1 VKSKVPVS
9 VCPLLVLTVL
19 LMCGA
24 AGCGYQDAKR
34 DLQKA
39 HRVLGDPERSVEDL
53 SSVRGRLRRIIDLK
67 IQAVNR
73 LEEVNR
79 ALGHQYLIAE
89 SFNLAREVLEEAEY
103 LKPYSAYVKK
113 DLGEC
118 YYFLG
123 TSTLDEQEKERHFER
138 SLAYYNKALEIRP
151 DLTEAH
157 YGLGLLLYF
166 AYKDVDGAIE
176 EMKLVLDQDVRDV
189 DARFALGRFYYENG
203 EYSKAL
209 GEYLEITRILPKN
222 SPRRIKAEDNILQIN
237 REL

>member
-1 VKSKVPVS
+1 
-9 VCPLLVLTVL
+9 
-19 LMCGA
+19 
-24 AGCGYQDAKR
+24 
-34 DLQKA
+34 
-39 HRVLGDPERSVEDL
+39 
-53 SSVRGRLRRIIDLK
+53 
-67 IQAVNR
+67 
-73 LEEVNR
+73 VNR
-79 ALGHQYLIAE
+79 ALGRQYLLTG

-123 TSTLDEQEKERHFER
+123 TSTLDGEEKERYFEK

-151 DLTEAH
+151 DLTEAR

-166 AYKDVDGAIE
+166 AYKDVEGAIE
-176 EMKLVLDQDVRDV
+176 EMKRVLDQDARDV
-189 DARFALGRFYYENG
+189 DARFALGRFYYESG

-209 GEYLEITRILPKN
+209 GEYLEITRILPKS